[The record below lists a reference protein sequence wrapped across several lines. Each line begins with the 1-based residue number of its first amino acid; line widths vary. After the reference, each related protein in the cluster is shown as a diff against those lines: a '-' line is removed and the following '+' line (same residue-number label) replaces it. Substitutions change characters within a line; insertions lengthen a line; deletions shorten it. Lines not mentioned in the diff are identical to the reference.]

1 VRCPRSIERAVPF
14 YAPLLTDVG
23 VLKATID
30 DVLKAVDLKI
40 FKELSTEL
48 KT

>member
-1 VRCPRSIERAVPF
+1 
-14 YAPLLTDVG
+14 

-30 DVLKAVDLKI
+30 DVLKAVDFKI